1 MKVNDLVAG
10 LAFIVIAGLIAAGAW
25 SLPNPSQQPLGP
37 SAFPLIL
44 AGLLAFCA
52 LLLAWQG
59 ARSAERGP
67 ALALADWA
75 RNPAALVRLL
85 LVPGAV
91 LFYIAAAEM
100 LGFLLTAPLILAT
113 LFLAGGVRPQLALP
127 LALAAALVM
136 HSIFYLGLGVQL
148 PWGPLEPI
156 RW

>member
-1 MKVNDLVAG
+1 MKVNELVAG
-10 LAFIVIAGLIAAGAW
+10 LFFLVVAGLYAAGAW

-44 AGLLAFCA
+44 AGLLTLCA
-52 LLLAWQG
+52 VLLAWQG
-59 ARSAERGP
+59 ARASERGP
-67 ALALADWA
+67 ALALADWT
-75 RNPAALVRLL
+75 RNPAALARLL

-91 LFYIAAAEM
+91 LFYVLASEA
-100 LGFLLTAPLILAT
+100 LGFLITAAVILAT
-113 LFLAGGVRPQLALP
+113 LFLAGGVRPRLALP

-148 PWGPLEPI
+148 PWGPLEPV